1 MRINFADGL
10 RIVLGLKAFVI
21 LGFIVIKLDLVQF
34 GEIVGFAQETVS
46 EQEGNLKTKSDET
59 KKPTILDE
67 LLQLTPLKR
76 DTATRE
82 QIGRYLDI
90 ADRARNKVEG
100 RLKLLN
106 LRIQSLKN
114 IEQSVEG
121 KLKALDEEK
130 KYIRK
135 MIQDEKKI
143 KEDRLEHLVALYE
156 KMEPKRAA
164 KVFESLDRDL
174 VVGLIN
180 KIKRKRVT
188 KSLMRQKNQPS

>member
-135 MIQDEKKI
+135 MIQDEKK
-143 KEDRLEHLVALYE
+143 
-156 KMEPKRAA
+156 
-164 KVFESLDRDL
+164 
-174 VVGLIN
+174 
-180 KIKRKRVT
+180 
-188 KSLMRQKNQPS
+188 